1 MLLITISVVTV
12 VVISRCLVLQLW
24 VPLVLLK
31 EKKKK
36 KSFKSPTRPN
46 LKVGYLST
54 KCCFM
59 EIQLISIVNAY

>member
-31 EKKKK
+31 EKKK

>member
-36 KSFKSPTRPN
+36 KA
-46 LKVGYLST
+46 LKALLDQTS
-54 KCCFM
+54 KLA
-59 EIQLISIVNAY
+59 I